1 MEFDKTQDLD
11 IPLPAE
17 GRSAQQSTIKQARN
31 VPGNLSPAASAAGR
45 WRMPA
50 NRARAQEELV
60 PMTATDEAAGA
71 LAGITILDFSR
82 ILAGP
87 FATQILGDLGAT
99 VIKVEPPGGDEARSY
114 GSADV
119 AGRVA
124 VTPGQMGPVFA
135 SFNRNKKS
143 IALDLKSPAGLEVA
157 RRLITRADALVHN
170 FRTDVMESLGIG
182 YESARQLNPDLVYCA
197 ISGFGAV
204 GPDRRKSGNDLIS
217 QAHSGLLSF
226 TGEPG
231 RDPVRCP
238 VSIGDLTAGLY
249 AVIGVLSGLL
259 SRERGGTGQKVETSL
274 YEGLLSLIN
283 FHLTQFLMTGFLP
296 QPMGTQNKM
305 GQPNQ
310 VFQVADGWLA
320 VSAVNDK
327 MWQAFCRGIGTPW
340 LSADPRFARLADRYA
355 HREELMHEVSE
366 IVRDMSLADSIARL
380 EEQGVVCAAVRNL
393 AEVATDPQLAELG
406 AIVDVRHGDQQI
418 PVVASALHFSATPPQ
433 IRSGPPGLGQDYPEI
448 LGWLGYDQQQIGGL
462 AASGALGPAA
472 AASPAKTASEA
483 AR

>member
-1 MEFDKTQDLD
+1 
-11 IPLPAE
+11 
-17 GRSAQQSTIKQARN
+17 
-31 VPGNLSPAASAAGR
+31 
-45 WRMPA
+45 
-50 NRARAQEELV
+50 
-60 PMTATDEAAGA
+60 MTATGEAAGA

-99 VIKVEPPGGDEARSY
+99 VIKVEPPGGDEARTY
-114 GSADV
+114 GSADA

-143 IALDLKSPAGLEVA
+143 ISLDLKSAAGLEVA
-157 RRLITRADALVHN
+157 RRLIARADALVHN
-170 FRTDVMESLGIG
+170 FRTDVMEGLGIG
-182 YESARQLNPDLVYCA
+182 YDDARQLNPGLVYCA
-197 ISGFGAV
+197 ISGFGST

-238 VSIGDLTAGLY
+238 VSVGDLTAGLY

-283 FHLTQFLMTGFLP
+283 FHLTQYLMTGFLP
-296 QPMGTQNKM
+296 RPMGTQNKM

-310 VFQVADGWLA
+310 VFRVADGWLA
-320 VSAVNDK
+320 VSAVNDR
-327 MWQAFCRGIGTPW
+327 MWQAFCRGIGTEW
-340 LSADPRFARLADRYA
+340 LSADPRFARLPDRYA

-366 IVRDMSLADSIARL
+366 IVREMPLADCLRRL
-380 EEQGVVCAAVRNL
+380 EEQRVVCAAVRNL
-393 AEVATDPQLAELG
+393 AEVAADPQLAELG
-406 AIVDVRHGDQQI
+406 AIVDVRHGGQQI
-418 PVVASALHFSATPPQ
+418 PVVASPLHFSATPPQ
-433 IRSGPPGLGQDYPEI
+433 VRSGPPGLGQDYPEI
-448 LGWLGYDQQQIGGL
+448 LAWLGYDQQQIGKL
-462 AASGALGPAA
+462 ASSGALGLTAGAPAA
-472 AASPAKTASEA
+472 PASPGA

>member
-1 MEFDKTQDLD
+1 M
-11 IPLPAE
+11 
-17 GRSAQQSTIKQARN
+17 
-31 VPGNLSPAASAAGR
+31 V
-45 WRMPA
+45 
-50 NRARAQEELV
+50 
-60 PMTATDEAAGA
+60 ATGEAAGA

-99 VIKVEPPGGDEARSY
+99 VIKVEPPGGDEARTY
-114 GSADV
+114 GSADT
-119 AGRVA
+119 AGRVS
-124 VTPGQMGPVFA
+124 VTPGQIGPVFA

-143 IALDLKSPAGLEVA
+143 IALDLKSQGGVEVA
-157 RRLITRADALVHN
+157 RRLIGRADALVHN
-170 FRTDVMESLGIG
+170 FRTDVMEGLGIG
-182 YESARQLNPDLVYCA
+182 YDDARKINPGLVYCA
-197 ISGFGAV
+197 ISGFGST
-204 GPDRRKSGNDLIS
+204 GPDRRKTGNDLIS

-259 SRERGGTGQKVETSL
+259 SRERGGSGQKVETSL

-283 FHLTQFLMTGFLP
+283 FHMTQYLMTGFLP

-310 VFQVADGWLA
+310 VFRVADGWLA

-327 MWQAFCRGIGTPW
+327 MWRAFGRGIGAEW
-340 LSADPRFARLADRYA
+340 LSADPRFIRLADRYT

-366 IVRDMSLADSIARL
+366 IVRDMSLADTIRRL
-380 EEQGVVCAAVRNL
+380 EEQSVVCAAVRDL
-393 AEVATDPQLAELG
+393 AEVAADPQLTELG

-448 LGWLGYDQQQIGGL
+448 LGWLGYDQQQIREL
-462 AASGALGPAA
+462 ARSGSLGPAA
-472 AASPAKTASEA
+472 AAQPAATPGA
-483 AR
+483 AK